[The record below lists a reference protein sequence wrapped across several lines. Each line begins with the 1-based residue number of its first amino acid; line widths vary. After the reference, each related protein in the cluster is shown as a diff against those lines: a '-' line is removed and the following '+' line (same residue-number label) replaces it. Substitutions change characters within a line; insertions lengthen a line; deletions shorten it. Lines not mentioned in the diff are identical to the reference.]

1 VVDGNL
7 KLIIS
12 RSFPDSKAGQGL
24 DRNKLNLV
32 NVFPYQIQLSSS
44 SIVLHPIRQ
53 SADVFSLTI
62 NNLSVNSKLFSE
74 IFNPSDQI
82 QAINL
87 HQIPA
92 NNVRLFRHGWTGLI
106 IFRLQLVYS
115 NSPTVECLLI
125 SRKSPLKSNKL
136 EILGIIPQAK
146 VLYNSRCSY
155 LYRRTVMMEA
165 TGYYPGPECTGES
178 ADGLTATGK
187 IATYGIVA
195 VDPKVIPLGTMLYV
209 EGYGRAEAADVGGAI
224 KGDRIDLCF
233 RTYREALVY
242 GRKRVRVYFL
252 E

>member
-1 VVDGNL
+1 
-7 KLIIS
+7 
-12 RSFPDSKAGQGL
+12 
-24 DRNKLNLV
+24 
-32 NVFPYQIQLSSS
+32 
-44 SIVLHPIRQ
+44 
-53 SADVFSLTI
+53 
-62 NNLSVNSKLFSE
+62 
-74 IFNPSDQI
+74 
-82 QAINL
+82 
-87 HQIPA
+87 
-92 NNVRLFRHGWTGLI
+92 
-106 IFRLQLVYS
+106 
-115 NSPTVECLLI
+115 
-125 SRKSPLKSNKL
+125 
-136 EILGIIPQAK
+136 
-146 VLYNSRCSY
+146 
-155 LYRRTVMMEA
+155 MMEA